1 MEANTRKLAVLAAA
15 SAILSAAA
23 SLAVFYLYATAKPTE
38 QPQQLPTVTV
48 TGQAIGCATL
58 EHLQAMGVI
67 ANKGSAETFS
77 QAVDYAQ
84 ASGKCQALPPGTRIS
99 IVQADPVY
107 TDLVT
112 QDGRRLLAYTDTLGE
127 AE

>member
-1 MEANTRKLAVLAAA
+1 MQITTRKLAALVAGT
-15 SAILSAAA
+15 AILSAGFTAFYAPEPAPAA
-23 SLAVFYLYATAKPTE
+23 E

-48 TGQAIGCATL
+48 TKQSIGCATM
-58 EHLQAMGVI
+58 EHLHAIGVI
-67 ANKGSAETFS
+67 ASKGSAETFS
-77 QAVDYAQ
+77 QAMDYAQ

-112 QDGRRLLAYTDTLGE
+112 REGRRLLAYTDTLGE

>member
-1 MEANTRKLAVLAAA
+1 MQITKLKLAALVAGT
-15 SAILSAAA
+15 AILTAGLTA
-23 SLAVFYLYATAKPTE
+23 FYAPEPVPAATAQE
-38 QPQQLPTVTV
+38 LPTITV
-48 TGQAIGCATL
+48 TKYGIGCATL
-58 EHLQAMGVI
+58 EHLQAIGII